1 MKQVI
6 TLCLLVLISILMYK
20 INKFSNNVNSSK
32 INKVN
37 SDIMNSFVADVSVN
51 DKINNILENEVVENV
66 VDESGVN
73 NIIENEIK
81 NEKGEEETLK
91 VRISDVNECKDCTKE
106 VLANISMTYIIDS
119 LNPADLMD
127 IKKMLNKSS
136 NKITNKELFDLVEV
150 DIEFFMGSLNI
161 IITFKDMRFKQII
174 DSKKMMSDAI
184 GKDIYDRLQQVRALK
199 KLNQNL
205 EYNTIN
211 LIWENGYEEDLNPYQ
226 RIIHDDNSNE
236 IKNVTKAPKEFN
248 DEFEPNRLLN
258 NGMY

>member
-1 MKQVI
+1 
-6 TLCLLVLISILMYK
+6 MYK
-20 INKFSNNVNSSK
+20 INNFSNNVTSSK

-37 SDIMNSFVADVSVN
+37 SEIMNSFVADVSVN
-51 DKINNILENEVVENV
+51 DELNNIIENEVVENI
-66 VDESGVN
+66 VDKEGVN

-81 NEKGEEETLK
+81 SEKGEEETLK

-106 VLANISMTYIIDS
+106 VLANISMKYIIDS
-119 LNPADLMD
+119 LNPGDLMD
-127 IKKMLNKSS
+127 IKKMLNKPS

-161 IITFKDMRFKQII
+161 TITFKDMRFKQIV
-174 DSKKMMSDAI
+174 DSKKMRSDVI
-184 GKDIYDRLQQVRALK
+184 GKGIYDRLQRVRALK

-236 IKNVTKAPKEFN
+236 IKNVNKAPKEYN

>member
-20 INKFSNNVNSSK
+20 INNFSNNVTSSK

-37 SDIMNSFVADVSVN
+37 SEIMNSFIADVSVN
-51 DKINNILENEVVENV
+51 DELNNIIENEVVENI
-66 VDESGVN
+66 VDKEGVN

-81 NEKGEEETLK
+81 SEKGEEETLK

-106 VLANISMTYIIDS
+106 VLANISMKYIIDS
-119 LNPADLMD
+119 LNPGDLMD
-127 IKKMLNKSS
+127 IKKMLNKPS

-161 IITFKDMRFKQII
+161 TITFKDMRFKQIV
-174 DSKKMMSDAI
+174 DSKKMRSDVI
-184 GKDIYDRLQQVRALK
+184 GKGIYDRLQQVRALK

-236 IKNVTKAPKEFN
+236 IKNVNKAPKEYN

>member
-20 INKFSNNVNSSK
+20 INNFSNVTNSK

-37 SDIMNSFVADVSVN
+37 SEIMNSFVADVSVN
-51 DKINNILENEVVENV
+51 DELNNILENEVVENV
-66 VDESGVN
+66 VDEAGVN
-73 NIIENEIK
+73 NIIKNEIK
-81 NEKGEEETLK
+81 SEKGEEETLT

-106 VLANISMTYIIDS
+106 VLANISMKYIIDS

-150 DIEFFMGSLNI
+150 DIEFFMGFLNI
-161 IITFKDMRFKQII
+161 IITFKDMRFKQIV

-184 GKDIYDRLQQVRALK
+184 GKGIYERLQQVRALK

-236 IKNVTKAPKEFN
+236 IKNVNKAPKEFN

>member
-20 INKFSNNVNSSK
+20 INNFSNNVTSSK

-37 SDIMNSFVADVSVN
+37 SEIMNSFVADVSVN
-51 DKINNILENEVVENV
+51 DELNNIIENV
-66 VDESGVN
+66 VDKEGVN

-81 NEKGEEETLK
+81 SEKGEEETLK

-106 VLANISMTYIIDS
+106 VLANISMKYIIDS
-119 LNPADLMD
+119 LNPGDLMD
-127 IKKMLNKSS
+127 IKKMLNKPS

-161 IITFKDMRFKQII
+161 TITFKDMRFKQIV
-174 DSKKMMSDAI
+174 DSKKMRSDVI
-184 GKDIYDRLQQVRALK
+184 GKGIYDRLQQVRALK

-236 IKNVTKAPKEFN
+236 IKNVNKAPKEFN